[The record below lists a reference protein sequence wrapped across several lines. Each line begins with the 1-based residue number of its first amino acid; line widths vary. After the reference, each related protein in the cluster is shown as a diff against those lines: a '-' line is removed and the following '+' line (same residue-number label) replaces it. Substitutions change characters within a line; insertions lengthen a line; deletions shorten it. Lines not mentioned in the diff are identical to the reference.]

1 LNRDAGIKADVNVS
15 IKGLSDRVEIKNVNS
30 IREIV
35 RAIDS
40 EIERHVNDKP
50 KGMET
55 RRWNAVEGKTEL
67 MRSKEDQADYRF
79 IPDPDLPGLKIVSD
93 RVGKLEKALPESPM
107 EKLSRIIKKHKIG
120 VKDAEVL
127 TGNLEIAELFENVI
141 EDEKL
146 DPGFVLPWIT
156 GEWFGVLNYNK
167 KTMEDVE
174 IKVED
179 FVELLG
185 LIKDGKITPLMGKD
199 IMRRFIPKS
208 FSALKEVGKMGKVDD
223 SSELSK
229 IVDKVVKEN
238 SKSVEDYKNGEGKAL
253 NFFIG
258 QVMQATGKRADYV
271 VVRRLLEERLR

>member
-1 LNRDAGIKADVNVS
+1 
-15 IKGLSDRVEIKNVNS
+15 
-30 IREIV
+30 
-35 RAIDS
+35 
-40 EIERHVNDKP
+40 
-50 KGMET
+50 
-55 RRWNAVEGKTEL
+55 
-67 MRSKEDQADYRF
+67 
-79 IPDPDLPGLKIVSD
+79 
-93 RVGKLEKALPESPM
+93 
-107 EKLSRIIKKHKIG
+107 
-120 VKDAEVL
+120 
-127 TGNLEIAELFENVI
+127 
-141 EDEKL
+141 
-146 DPGFVLPWIT
+146 
-156 GEWFGVLNYNK
+156 
-167 KTMEDVE
+167 MEDVE